1 MISEV
6 LTIIGLGIAD
16 ALNPFSIAAMAFLL
30 TTDKPFERGAT
41 FIIGT
46 LLVYFPGGIALLQ
59 GWTAVLKS
67 ILPSLP
73 AWVLPAAYIISAI
86 ACFGFAFYLYWQS
99 RSADGKLKTAPSNLS
114 LMATLIFAIAS
125 TLSDLPTALPYFA
138 AVNAISGVST
148 ELTHQLSL
156 LAFYNLVYIS
166 PLILMLMISV
176 LAGTKTK
183 ASLEKVRSAVDW
195 SFAHLLPQVIALLGA
210 YLFAKGVGLI

>member
-86 ACFGFAFYLYWQS
+86 ACFGFAFYLYWQT

-148 ELTHQLSL
+148 DLTHQLSL

-195 SFAHLLPQVIALLGA
+195 SFAHLLPPVIALLGA
-210 YLFAKGVGLI
+210 YLFAKGLGLI

>member
-1 MISEV
+1 VISES

-46 LLVYFPGGIALLQ
+46 LLVYFPGGIALMQ

-86 ACFGFAFYLYWQS
+86 VCFGFAFYFFMQG
-99 RSADGKLKTAPSNLS
+99 RSKDGKLKTTPSNLS

-138 AVNAISGVST
+138 AVNAISAASSGLVH
-148 ELTHQLSL
+148 ELLFLTL
-156 LAFYNLVYIS
+156 YNLIYIS
-166 PLILMLMISV
+166 PLIVMLMIRAW
-176 LAGTKTK
+176 AGAKAQ
-183 ASLEKVRSAVDW
+183 ASLEIVRRAVDW
-195 SFAHLLPQVIALLGA
+195 SFVHLLPPISALLGA
-210 YLFAKGVGLI
+210 YLFAKGLGLI